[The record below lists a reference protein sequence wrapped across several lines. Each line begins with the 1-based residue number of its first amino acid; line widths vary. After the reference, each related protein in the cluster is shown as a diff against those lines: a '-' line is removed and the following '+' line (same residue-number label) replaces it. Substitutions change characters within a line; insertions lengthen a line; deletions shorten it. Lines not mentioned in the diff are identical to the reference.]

1 MIVVGSREAGLRGS
15 VREFFAGSVALH
27 LSHRQARPV
36 VVVPLAPVS
45 RAQALPWED
54 EL

>member
-1 MIVVGSREAGLRGS
+1 